1 MKRITLLVVL
11 CIYAFV
17 VNAQTFNRQTN
28 LNLQVTESTTIYPF
42 DGNTVTGIGVSGNV
56 CFTSEMGFVRFVVS
70 DAYDDEYLVYESYR
84 LFEQDST
91 FSFSQKCEESC
102 FYFGYVPA
110 EFKIYVND
118 AVVTI
123 NTIDM
128 SNTAYQDAENRRIFA
143 AREADNQKL
152 LAVQNYISENGL
164 IWVANHTK
172 MSDLTYSEK
181 VMMLGEGFRTYGFE
195 YYSRGVF
202 SLFGPSRGGHHKT
215 GQYVANFDWRNRHGA
230 NNPNSPYF
238 DDDLEDGTGWLSPL
252 KCQDGCWKDGVLT
265 CSTRQECEDMDGEF
279 RGAGNC
285 WIFSATAG
293 VEAMANLYYNQHLD
307 LDLAEQYM
315 SCKLQD
321 SITQAGNV
329 HRAMYYYRDNGVP
342 YESEWPYIASLDS
355 CDVYPEPQEKVRIF
369 DVKSHVASS
378 IVGLQKALMN
388 GGPVAYGFKNGHSH
402 HALLLVGWG
411 TIDETTHNVLGYP
424 ENDPYYAKGYYG
436 LTYLI
441 YKDSYGQ
448 TSDDSTGRTNG
459 YVYTL
464 NNDVF
469 GSGFDSNY
477 QSKCP
482 IIVPGMTEDNIQCN
496 DFDGD
501 GYYYWG
507 IGPKPAH
514 CPPCPDEPDGD
525 DSNPALGPLNK
536 YGQCTIIDACNFSF
550 EDGWD
555 GWTQG
560 RDQSIVGLDWWR
572 HTGPTATSSTGPTSA
587 QDGDYYIYIDGS
599 TCPNWSTFPVVTS
612 PLIDFSRFGVCSYC
626 VDFYYHMK
634 MPSNNCTLYM
644 YLKDRDSDTIIKKVK
659 QGNSGNAWQHYSII
673 LDSDIEQISFFATA
687 NDHTTYADIAIDN
700 ITIRPLV
707 HNDNPTIITG
717 DVVWDRETF
726 GTNKVI
732 ENDIIIED
740 GAKLTITKGNSS
752 GITLKMLPE
761 SKIIVKPGGKLILDG
776 CTLDCY
782 CNNDMWQGIQVWG
795 DNTKDQLSHNGHYYQ
810 GYLEMKNNATI
821 KNAICAVDLRNPNH
835 WNSTGGIIHA
845 SNCSFLNNAKAI
857 HAINYNQTA
866 PNGNILNYNAI
877 FTKCTFTINE
887 AYRGTATFYKH
898 VDLANVTGVRFHG
911 CDFSIEVDDGGGG
924 GGGPVRIDNVSYW
937 TEGIAAYNAGFTVDG
952 IYSYYHNGTTQVD
965 KKSTFKGFHA
975 GAYSVIDGAGGP
987 KTFTVKDCE
996 FSNNDFGV
1004 FAIDPKYATVLNSTF
1019 IVGHDD
1025 SRTCNAGIFFNSTR
1039 GFLIEENTFTKGDNA
1054 VEGNNYGVI
1063 VKNSEAVNELY
1074 RNTFVGLYCGNIAV
1088 GKNIKYVHDYAPGLT
1103 YCCNDND
1110 GNEIDFYV
1118 EILNSQVYEGIQRS
1132 QGNMEIP
1139 AGNTFSD
1146 NANYH
1151 FYNEGIFV
1159 DYYYNPATEGATP
1172 DVNKLYR
1179 VSPHNTSGL
1188 NDCPSNY
1195 GGSNNPVSP
1204 VLPPQ
1209 RRQQAEQQFNE
1220 SQNIYNSLK
1229 AVYDSRMDGGS
1240 TTNTVSEVEAAQ
1252 PEDMW
1257 NLRSMLLNT
1266 SPYLSDDVLY
1276 AAADRDD
1283 VFPVSVLFEILLS
1296 NPDELKNDELIDYM
1310 ENKNTP
1316 LPDYMIDILH
1326 EVASGTSARTVLLS
1340 NMARYNHEAQ
1350 KAAGDIIRSIM
1361 NDSIIDRNDLVTWL
1375 GNLQDIGGDRD
1386 IISIYMAEGDFDDA
1400 FTLANMLPTLYNLE
1414 GDDLVDHNDYMQL
1427 ITLYRALVQD
1437 GRTTMQL
1444 NATEKSLVE
1453 DIAYNGKGTSQAMAK
1468 SLLTIYGE
1476 FDEECPQPS
1485 ISSNG
1490 RGVGKTTY
1498 TEDDISRAMG
1508 LSLKVNPNPA
1518 NTWVAVD
1525 YTLPKGFNNAVIT
1538 LTNSMG
1544 MEVYTQN
1551 VHGERGQ
1558 HVIDLQKL
1566 PVGVYIL
1573 TIKCEEHSIT
1583 NKLVVTR

>member
-1 MKRITLLVVL
+1 MNTMKRKVLLAVL
-11 CIYAFV
+11 CIYAV
-17 VNAQTFNRQTN
+17 VMNAQSFDRQTT
-28 LNLQVTESTTIYPF
+28 LNLHVTESTTIYPF

-56 CFTSEMGFVRFVVS
+56 CFTSDMGFVRFVVS

-84 LFEQDST
+84 LFEQDSI
-91 FSFSQKCEESC
+91 FSFSHKCEESC
-102 FYFGYVPA
+102 FYFGYIPT
-110 EFKIYVND
+110 EFKIYIND
-118 AVVTI
+118 AIVTI
-123 NTIDM
+123 NSVDM
-128 SNTAYQDAENRRIFA
+128 SSTVYPDAENRRLFA
-143 AREADNQKL
+143 AKESDDQKL
-152 LAVQNYISENGL
+152 SAVQNYISENGL
-164 IWVANHTK
+164 IWVADHTK
-172 MSDLTYSEK
+172 MSDLSYSEK
-181 VMMLGEGFRTYGFE
+181 VMMLGEGFKTYGYE
-195 YYSRGVF
+195 YYSRGIY
-202 SLFGPSRGGHHKT
+202 SLFGPDHTNGYPYKT

-230 NNPNSPYF
+230 NDPNSPYF
-238 DDDLEDGTGWLSPL
+238 DGDLEDGTGWISPIT
-252 KCQDGCWKDGVLT
+252 CQDGCWKDGVLT
-265 CSTRQECEDMDGEF
+265 CSTRQECAEMDGEY
-279 RGAGNC
+279 RSVGTC
-285 WIFSATAG
+285 WIFSATAC

-307 LDLAEQYM
+307 LDLAEQYI
-315 SCKLQD
+315 SCATNSLQGGEI
-321 SITQAGNV
+321 ST
-329 HRAMYYYRDNGVP
+329 AMNYYKQEGVP

-355 CDVYPEPQEKVRIF
+355 CDVYPEPTERVRITNYINN
-369 DVKSHVASS
+369 VASN
-378 IVGLQKALMN
+378 LEKLRQALITR
-388 GGPVAYGFKNGHSH
+388 GPVALGFNH
-402 HALLLVGWG
+402 HALLLIGWG
-411 TIDETTHNVLGYP
+411 TIDETTHDVLGYP
-424 ENDPYYAKGYYG
+424 ENNHSASGFYG
-436 LTYLI
+436 STYLI
-441 YKDSYGQ
+441 YKDSFGQ
-448 TSDDSTGRTNG
+448 TSDPNSGRTTG

-464 NNDVF
+464 YQNIF
-469 GSGFDSNY
+469 GGLNERR
-477 QSKCP
+477 QVVCP
-482 IIVPGMTEDNIQCN
+482 IIVPDKTDEDIQCY
-496 DFDGD
+496 DMDGD

-507 IGPKPAH
+507 IGPKPTH

-525 DSNPALGPLNK
+525 DSNSALGPLNT

-550 EDGWD
+550 ENGWD

-560 RDQSIVGLDWWR
+560 ELLGEDGQDWWR
-572 HTGPTATSSTGPTSA
+572 HKGPTPDSLLTGPSSA
-587 QDGDYYIYIDGS
+587 QDGEYYIYVDGS
-599 TCPNWSTFPVVTS
+599 TNTNFSTPAVVKS
-612 PLIDFSRFGVCSYC
+612 PFIDFSRWGDCGYC
-626 VDFYYHMK
+626 VDFYYHMNVLSDNAK
-634 MPSNNCTLYM
+634 LYIL
-644 YLKDRDSDTIIKKVK
+644 LKEKGSDALIPKVVEK
-659 QGNSGNAWQHYSII
+659 HSTGNSWQHYTKYI
-673 LDSDIEQISFFATA
+673 DSNIEQIGFAT
-687 NDHTTYADIAIDN
+687 DIDFGSIYPDIAIDN

-821 KNAICAVDLRNPNH
+821 KNAICAVDLRNPNN

-845 SNCSFLNNAKAI
+845 SNCTFENNAKAI
-857 HAINYNQTA
+857 HAMNYNQTA
-866 PNGNILNYNAI
+866 PNGNILNYNAV

-898 VDLANVTGVRFHG
+898 VDLANVTGVKFHG

-952 IYSYYHNGTTQVD
+952 IYSYYHNGSTHVD

-1004 FAIDPKYATVLNSTF
+1004 FAIEPSFATVLNSTF
-1019 IVGHDD
+1019 TVGHDD

-1039 GFLIEENTFTKGDNA
+1039 GFIIEENTFTKGDNA

-1074 RNTFVGLYCGNIAV
+1074 RNTFEGLYCGNIAV
-1088 GKNIKYVHDYAPGLT
+1088 GRNRWSVNPKTPGLT
-1103 YCCNDND
+1103 YSCNDND

-1118 EILNSQVYEGIQRS
+1118 NAEPIEGIQRS
-1132 QGNMEIP
+1132 QGSMEIP
-1139 AGNTFSD
+1139 ASNTFSE

-1151 FYNEGIFV
+1151 FYNEGILV
-1159 DYYYNPATEGATP
+1159 DYYYNPFTEGATP
-1172 DVNKLYR
+1172 NPDKINDR
-1179 VSPHNTSGL
+1179 VSPHNTLGS
-1188 NDCPSNY
+1188 NNCPSNY
-1195 GGSNNPVSP
+1195 GGGNNPVSP

-1257 NLRSMLLNT
+1257 NLRSMLLRT

-1350 KAAGDIIRSIM
+1350 KAASDIIRSIM

-1414 GDDLVDHNDYMQL
+1414 GDELVDHNDYMQL
-1427 ITLYRALVQD
+1427 ITLYRTLAQE

-1444 NATEKSLVE
+1444 SATEKSLVE
-1453 DIAYNGKGTSQAMAK
+1453 GIAYNGKGTSQAMAK

-1498 TEDDISRAMG
+1498 IEDDISRAMG
-1508 LSLKVNPNPA
+1508 FSLKVNPNPA
-1518 NTWVAVD
+1518 NAWVAVD
-1525 YTLPKGFNNAVIT
+1525 YTLPEGFNNAVIT
-1538 LTNSMG
+1538 LTDSMG
-1544 MEVYTQN
+1544 LDVYIQDL
-1551 VHGERGQ
+1551 HGEHGQ
-1558 HVIDLQKL
+1558 DVIDLQKL

-1573 TIKCEEHSIT
+1573 TIKCEEHRLT
-1583 NKLVVTR
+1583 EKVVVIR

>member
-1 MKRITLLVVL
+1 MKRKVLLVVL
-11 CIYAFV
+11 CIYAV
-17 VNAQTFNRQTN
+17 VLNAQTFNRQTT

-42 DGNTVTGIGVSGNV
+42 EGNTVTGIGVSGNI

-102 FYFGYVPA
+102 FYFGYVPT

-118 AVVTI
+118 AIVTI
-123 NTIDM
+123 NSVDM
-128 SNTAYQDAENRRIFA
+128 SSTVYPDAENRRIFA
-143 AREADNQKL
+143 AREANNQKL
-152 LAVQNYISENGL
+152 SAVQNYISENGL

-195 YYSRGVF
+195 YYSRGIYSIF
-202 SLFGPSRGGHHKT
+202 NPSRGGHHKT

-252 KCQDGCWKDGVLT
+252 KCQNGCWKDGVLT
-265 CSTRQECEDMDGEF
+265 CSTKDECDSLNGEF
-279 RGAGNC
+279 RNTGTC

-307 LDLAEQYM
+307 LDLAEQYI
-315 SCKLQD
+315 SCKHQD
-321 SITQAGNV
+321 SITQGNSINV
-329 HRAMYYYRDNGVP
+329 SLGDYQQEGVP

-355 CDVYPEPQEKVRIF
+355 CNVYPEPTARVRINGYNYETCP
-369 DVKSHVASS
+369 SPN
-378 IVGLQKALMN
+378 ALLTKIIN
-388 GGPVAYGFKNGHSH
+388 HGPIPQEIPWNT

-411 TIDETTHNVLGYP
+411 TIDETTPNVLNYNP
-424 ENDPYYAKGYYG
+424 NNYHASDFYG
-436 LTYLI
+436 ATYLI
-441 YKDSYGQ
+441 YKDSFGQ
-448 TSDDSTGRTNG
+448 TSDYDHNYRDRG
-459 YVYTL
+459 YVYALYENVWMSGSHISTIQ
-464 NNDVF
+464 NNI
-469 GSGFDSNY
+469 
-477 QSKCP
+477 Q
-482 IIVPGMTEDNIQCN
+482 VPGMTEEDVQCF
-496 DFDGD
+496 DKDGD

-507 IGPKPAH
+507 IGSKPAH

-525 DSNPALGPLNK
+525 DSNPALGPLNI
-536 YGQCTIIDACNFSF
+536 YGQCTIIDTCNFSF

-555 GWTQG
+555 GWVQCKSIYDG
-560 RDQSIVGLDWWR
+560 RDWWR
-572 HTGPTATSSTGPTSA
+572 HQGPTYDSLATGPTSA
-587 QDGDYYIYIDGS
+587 QDGNYYIYVEGS
-599 TCPNWSTFPVVTS
+599 KASDISLSTPVVS
-612 PLIDFSRFGVCSYC
+612 PPIDFSNYGGCGFC
-626 VDFYYHMK
+626 VDFYYHMR
-634 MPSNNCTLYM
+634 SQDNDAELC
-644 YLKDRDSDTIIKKVK
+644 IFKKRKGGDLRIDKTVNK
-659 QGNSGNAWQHYSII
+659 GDAGTEWQHCTIYYT
-673 LDSDIEQISFFATA
+673 SDIEQIGFSCKVGNYGNFT
-687 NDHTTYADIAIDN
+687 DPDIAIDN
-700 ITIRPLV
+700 ITIRPLL
-707 HNDNPTIITG
+707 HNDNPTIITA
-717 DVVWDRETF
+717 DVVWDRESF
-726 GTNKVI
+726 GTNKII

-740 GAKLTITKGNSS
+740 GAKLTITKGNSF
-752 GITLKMLPE
+752 GITLRMLPE

-795 DNTKDQLSHNGHYYQ
+795 DNTKDQLSYNGNYYQ
-810 GYLEMKNNATI
+810 GYLEMKNNAKI
-821 KNAICAVDLRNPNH
+821 KNAVCAVDLRNPNH

-845 SNCSFLNNAKAI
+845 RNCTFENNAKAI
-857 HAINYNQTA
+857 HAMNYNQTA
-866 PNGNILNYNAI
+866 PNGNILNYNAV
-877 FTKCTFTINE
+877 FTKCSFKINE
-887 AYRGTATFYKH
+887 SYSGAETFYKH
-898 VDLANVTGVRFHG
+898 VDLANVTGVKFHG

-924 GGGPVRIDNVSYW
+924 GGGGPVRIDNVSYW
-937 TEGIAAYNAGFTVDG
+937 TEAIAAYNAGFTVDG

-1004 FAIDPKYATVLNSTF
+1004 FAIEPSFATVLNSTF
-1019 IVGHDD
+1019 TVGHDD

-1039 GFLIEENTFTKGDNA
+1039 GFIIEENTFTKGDNA

-1074 RNTFVGLYCGNIAV
+1074 RNTFEGLYCGNIAV
-1088 GKNIKYVHDYAPGLT
+1088 GRNRWSVNPKTPGLT
-1103 YCCNDND
+1103 YSCNDND

-1118 EILNSQVYEGIQRS
+1118 NAEPIEGIQRS
-1132 QGNMEIP
+1132 QGSMEIP
-1139 AGNTFSD
+1139 ASNTFSE

-1151 FYNEGIFV
+1151 FYNEGILV
-1159 DYYYNPATEGATP
+1159 DYYYNPFTEGATP
-1172 DVNKLYR
+1172 NPDKINDR
-1179 VSPHNTSGL
+1179 VSPHNTLGS
-1188 NDCPSNY
+1188 NNCPSNY
-1195 GGSNNPVSP
+1195 GGGNNPVSP

-1257 NLRSMLLNT
+1257 NLRSKLLST
-1266 SPYLSDDVLY
+1266 SPYLSESVLY

-1283 VFPVSVLFEILLS
+1283 VLPVSVLFEILLS

-1310 ENKNTP
+1310 ANKNTP

-1444 NATEKSLVE
+1444 NATEKSLVD

-1468 SLLTIYGE
+1468 SLLTIYNE

-1508 LSLKVNPNPA
+1508 LSLKLNPNPA

-1538 LTNSMG
+1538 LTDSMG
-1544 MEVYTQN
+1544 LEVYTHN
-1551 VHGERGQ
+1551 VHGDRGQ
-1558 HVIDLQKL
+1558 NVINLQKL

-1573 TIKCEEHSIT
+1573 TIKCEEHRLT
-1583 NKLVVTR
+1583 EKVVVTR

>member
-1 MKRITLLVVL
+1 MKRKVLLAVL
-11 CIYAFV
+11 CIYAV
-17 VNAQTFNRQTN
+17 VMNAQSFDRQTT
-28 LNLQVTESTTIYPF
+28 LNLHVTESTTIYPF

-56 CFTSEMGFVRFVVS
+56 CFTSDMGFVRFVVS

-84 LFEQDST
+84 LFEQDSI

-102 FYFGYVPA
+102 FYFGYIPT
-110 EFKIYVND
+110 EFKIYIND
-118 AVVTI
+118 AIITI
-123 NTIDM
+123 NSVDM
-128 SNTAYQDAENRRIFA
+128 SSTVYPDAENRRLFA
-143 AREADNQKL
+143 AKESDDQKL
-152 LAVQNYISENGL
+152 SAVQNYISENGL
-164 IWVANHTK
+164 IWVADHTK
-172 MSDLTYSEK
+172 MSDLSYSEK
-181 VMMLGEGFRTYGFE
+181 VMMLGEGFKTYGYE
-195 YYSRGVF
+195 YYSRGIY
-202 SLFGPSRGGHHKT
+202 SLFGPDHTNGYPYKT

-230 NNPNSPYF
+230 NDPNSPYF
-238 DDDLEDGTGWLSPL
+238 DGDLEDGTGWISPIT
-252 KCQDGCWKDGVLT
+252 CQDGCWKDGVLT
-265 CSTRQECEDMDGEF
+265 CSTRQECAEMDGEY
-279 RGAGNC
+279 RSVGTC
-285 WIFSATAG
+285 WIFSATAC

-307 LDLAEQYM
+307 LDLAEQYI
-315 SCKLQD
+315 SCATNSLQGGEI
-321 SITQAGNV
+321 ST
-329 HRAMYYYRDNGVP
+329 AMNYYKQEGVP

-355 CDVYPEPQEKVRIF
+355 CDVYPEPTERVRITNYINN
-369 DVKSHVASS
+369 VASN
-378 IVGLQKALMN
+378 LEKLRQALITR
-388 GGPVAYGFKNGHSH
+388 GPVALGFNH
-402 HALLLVGWG
+402 HALLLIGWG
-411 TIDETTHNVLGYP
+411 TIDETTHDVLGYP
-424 ENDPYYAKGYYG
+424 ENNHSASGFYG
-436 LTYLI
+436 STYLI
-441 YKDSYGQ
+441 YKDSFGQ
-448 TSDDSTGRTNG
+448 TSDPNSGRTTG

-464 NNDVF
+464 YQNIF
-469 GSGFDSNY
+469 GGSNERR
-477 QSKCP
+477 QVVCP
-482 IIVPGMTEDNIQCN
+482 IIVPDKTDEDIQCY
-496 DFDGD
+496 DMDGD

-507 IGPKPAH
+507 IGPKPTN

-525 DSNPALGPLNK
+525 DSNPALGPLNT

-550 EDGWD
+550 ENGWD

-560 RDQSIVGLDWWR
+560 ELLGEDGQDWWR
-572 HTGPTATSSTGPTSA
+572 HKGPTPDSLLTGPSSA
-587 QDGDYYIYIDGS
+587 QDGEYYIYVDGS
-599 TCPNWSTFPVVTS
+599 TNTNFSTPAVVKS
-612 PLIDFSRFGVCSYC
+612 PFIDFSRWGDCGYC
-626 VDFYYHMK
+626 VDFYYHMNV
-634 MPSNNCTLYM
+634 PSDNAKLYIL
-644 YLKDRDSDTIIKKVK
+644 LKGKGSDALIPKVVEK
-659 QGNSGNAWQHYSII
+659 HSTGNSWQHYTKYI
-673 LDSDIEQISFFATA
+673 DSNIEQIGFAT
-687 NDHTTYADIAIDN
+687 DIDFGSIYPDIAIDN

-717 DVVWDRETF
+717 DVVWNRDNF
-726 GTNKVI
+726 GTNKII

-740 GAKLTITKGNSS
+740 GAKLTITQGNSNS
-752 GITLKMLPE
+752 ITLMMLPE
-761 SKIIVKPGGKLILDG
+761 SKIVVKPGGKLILDG

-810 GYLEMKNNATI
+810 GYLEMNNNAKI
-821 KNAICAVDLRNPNH
+821 KNAICAVDLRDPNH

-845 SNCSFLNNAKAI
+845 NNCSFLNNAKAI

-877 FTKCTFTINE
+877 FTKCSFTINE
-887 AYRGTATFYKH
+887 SYSGAATFYKH

-965 KKSTFKGFHA
+965 KKSTFSGFHA
-975 GAYSVIDGAGGP
+975 GAYSVIDGAGGT

-1004 FAIDPKYATVLNSTF
+1004 FAIDPKFATILNSTF
-1019 IVGHDD
+1019 TVGHDD
-1025 SRTCNAGIFFNSTR
+1025 SRTCNAGIFLNSTR
-1039 GFLIEENTFTKGDNA
+1039 RFLIEENIFTKGDNA

-1063 VKNSEAVNELY
+1063 IKNSENINELY
-1074 RNTFVGLYCGNIAV
+1074 RNTFEGLYCGNMAV
-1088 GKNIKYVHDYAPGLT
+1088 GRNRVSVNLNAAGLT
-1103 YCCNDND
+1103 YGCNDND

-1118 EILNSQVYEGIQRS
+1118 EKLYSQDNEGIQRS
-1132 QGNMEIP
+1132 QGSMAIP
-1139 AGNTFSD
+1139 AGNTFSE

-1151 FYNEGIFV
+1151 FYNEGILV
-1159 DYYYNPATEGATP
+1159 DYYYNPFIEGAMP
-1172 DVNKLYR
+1172 DPDKINDR
-1179 VSPHNTSGL
+1179 VSPHNTLGS

-1195 GGSNNPVSP
+1195 GGGNNPVTP
-1204 VLPPQ
+1204 VLPPE
-1209 RRQQAEQQFNE
+1209 RRQLAEQQFNE
-1220 SQNIYNSLK
+1220 SRNIYNSIK

-1252 PEDMW
+1252 PADMW
-1257 NLRSMLLNT
+1257 NLRSMLLRT
-1266 SPYLSDDVLY
+1266 SPYLSEDVLY

-1283 VFPVSVLFEILLS
+1283 VFPSSVLFEILLS

-1375 GNLQDIGGDRD
+1375 GNLQDIGADRD
-1386 IISIYMAEGDFDDA
+1386 IISIYMAEGNFDDA
-1400 FTLANMLPTLYNLE
+1400 FTFANMLPTLYNLE
-1414 GDDLVDHNDYMQL
+1414 GDELVDHNDYMQL
-1427 ITLYRALVQD
+1427 ITLYKTLAQE

-1444 NATEKSLVE
+1444 NAREKSLVE
-1453 DIAYNGKGTSQAMAK
+1453 DIAYNGNGTSQAMAK

-1490 RGVGKTTY
+1490 RGTRKTTY

-1525 YTLPKGFNNAVIT
+1525 YTLPEGFNNAVIT
-1538 LTNSMG
+1538 LTDSMG

-1558 HVIDLQKL
+1558 NVINLQKL

-1573 TIKCEEHSIT
+1573 TIKCEEHRLT
-1583 NKLVVTR
+1583 EKVVLTR

>member
-1 MKRITLLVVL
+1 MKRKVLLAVL
-11 CIYAFV
+11 CIYAV
-17 VNAQTFNRQTN
+17 VMNAQSFDRQTT
-28 LNLQVTESTTIYPF
+28 LNLHVTESTTIYPF

-56 CFTSEMGFVRFVVS
+56 CFTSDMGFVRFVVS

-84 LFEQDST
+84 LFEQDSI

-102 FYFGYVPA
+102 FYFGYIPT
-110 EFKIYVND
+110 EFKIYIND
-118 AVVTI
+118 AIITI
-123 NTIDM
+123 NSVDM
-128 SNTAYQDAENRRIFA
+128 SSTVYPDAENRRLFA
-143 AREADNQKL
+143 AKESDDQKL
-152 LAVQNYISENGL
+152 SAVQNYISENGL
-164 IWVANHTK
+164 IWVADHTK
-172 MSDLTYSEK
+172 MSDLSYSEK
-181 VMMLGEGFRTYGFE
+181 VMMLGEGFKTYGYE
-195 YYSRGVF
+195 YYSRGIY
-202 SLFGPSRGGHHKT
+202 SLFGPDHNNGYPYKT

-230 NNPNSPYF
+230 NDPNSPYF
-238 DDDLEDGTGWLSPL
+238 DGDLEDGTGWISPIT
-252 KCQDGCWKDGVLT
+252 CQDGCWKDGVLT
-265 CSTRQECEDMDGEF
+265 CSTRQECAEMDGEY
-279 RGAGNC
+279 RSVGTC
-285 WIFSATAG
+285 WIFSATAC

-307 LDLAEQYM
+307 LDLAEQYI
-315 SCKLQD
+315 SCATNSLQ
-321 SITQAGNV
+321 SGEIST
-329 HRAMYYYRDNGVP
+329 AMNYYKQEGVP

-355 CDVYPEPQEKVRIF
+355 CDVYPEPTERVRITNYINN
-369 DVKSHVASS
+369 VASN
-378 IVGLQKALMN
+378 LEKLRQALITR
-388 GGPVAYGFKNGHSH
+388 GPVALGFNH
-402 HALLLVGWG
+402 HALLLIGWG
-411 TIDETTHNVLGYP
+411 TIDETTHDVLGYP
-424 ENDPYYAKGYYG
+424 ENNHSASGFYG
-436 LTYLI
+436 STYLI
-441 YKDSYGQ
+441 YKDSFGQ
-448 TSDDSTGRTNG
+448 TSDPNSGRTTG

-464 NNDVF
+464 YQNIF
-469 GSGFDSNY
+469 GGLNERR
-477 QSKCP
+477 QVVCP
-482 IIVPGMTEDNIQCN
+482 IIVPDKTDEDIQCY
-496 DFDGD
+496 DMDGD

-507 IGPKPAH
+507 IGPKPTH

-525 DSNPALGPLNK
+525 DSNPALGPLNT

-550 EDGWD
+550 ENGWD

-560 RDQSIVGLDWWR
+560 ELLGEDGQDWWR
-572 HTGPTATSSTGPTSA
+572 HKGPTPDSLLTGPSSA
-587 QDGDYYIYIDGS
+587 QNGEYYIYVDGS
-599 TCPNWSTFPVVTS
+599 TNTNFSTLAVVKS
-612 PLIDFSRFGVCSYC
+612 PFIDFSRWGDCGYC
-626 VDFYYHMK
+626 VDFYYHMNV
-634 MPSNNCTLYM
+634 PSDNAKLYIL
-644 YLKDRDSDTIIKKVK
+644 LKEKGSDALKPKVVEK
-659 QGNSGNAWQHYSII
+659 HSTGNSWQHYTKYI
-673 LDSDIEQISFFATA
+673 DSNIEQIGFAT
-687 NDHTTYADIAIDN
+687 DIDFGSIYPDIAIDN

-707 HNDNPTIITG
+707 HDDNPTIITS
-717 DVVWDRETF
+717 DVVWDRDNF
-726 GTNKVI
+726 GTNKII

-782 CNNDMWQGIQVWG
+782 CNNNMWQGIQVWG
-795 DNTKDQLSHNGHYYQ
+795 DNTQDQFSHNGHYYQ

-821 KNAICAVDLRNPNH
+821 KNAICAVDLRDPNH
-835 WNSTGGIIHA
+835 WNSTAGIIHA
-845 SNCSFLNNAKAI
+845 SNCTFENNAKAI
-857 HAINYNQTA
+857 HAMNYNQTA

-877 FTKCTFTINE
+877 FTKCSFTINE
-887 AYRGTATFYKH
+887 SYSGAATFYKH

-911 CDFSIEVDDGGGG
+911 CDFSIEVDDGGG

-952 IYSYYHNGTTQVD
+952 IYSYYHNGTTHVD

-975 GAYSVIDGAGGP
+975 GAYSVRDGAGGT

-1004 FAIDPKYATVLNSTF
+1004 FAIEPNFATVLNSTF

-1025 SRTCNAGIFFNSTR
+1025 SRTCNAGIFFNSTK
-1039 GFLIEENTFTKGDNA
+1039 GFLIEENIFTKGDNA

-1063 VKNSEAVNELY
+1063 IKNSENINELY
-1074 RNTFVGLYCGNIAV
+1074 RNTFEGLYCGNIAV
-1088 GKNIKYVHDYAPGLT
+1088 GKNRMSVDPNYSGLT
-1103 YCCNDND
+1103 YGCNDND

-1118 EILNSQVYEGIQRS
+1118 NAKPIEGIQGA
-1132 QGNMEIP
+1132 QGSMEIP

-1146 NANYH
+1146 NAIYH

-1159 DYYYNPATEGATP
+1159 DYYYNPAVEDATP
-1172 DVNKLYR
+1172 DINKLYR
-1179 VSPHNTSGL
+1179 VGSHNTSSL

-1195 GGSNNPVSP
+1195 SGGNNPVSP

-1209 RRQQAEQQFNE
+1209 RRQLAEQQFNE
-1220 SQNIYNSLK
+1220 SLNIYNSLK
-1229 AVYDSRMDGGS
+1229 AVYDSHMDGGS

-1252 PEDMW
+1252 PEDVW
-1257 NLRSMLLNT
+1257 KLRSMLLNT

-1283 VFPVSVLFEILLS
+1283 VLPVSILFEILLS

-1316 LPDYMIDILH
+1316 LPDYMIDILR

-1375 GNLQDIGGDRD
+1375 GNLQDIGADRD
-1386 IISIYMAEGDFDDA
+1386 IISIYMAEGNFDDA

-1414 GDDLVDHNDYMQL
+1414 SDELVDHNDYMQL
-1427 ITLYRALVQD
+1427 ITLYRTLAQN

-1444 NATEKSLVE
+1444 NATEKNLVE
-1453 DIAYNGKGTSQAMAK
+1453 DIAYNGNGTSQAMAK

-1490 RGVGKTTY
+1490 RGVGKTTSY
-1498 TEDDISRAMG
+1498 TENDISRAMG

-1518 NTWVAVD
+1518 NTWATVD
-1525 YTLPKGFNNAVIT
+1525 YTLPEGFNNAVIT

-1544 MEVYTQN
+1544 IEVYTQN

-1558 HVIDLQKL
+1558 NVINLQKL

-1573 TIKCEEHSIT
+1573 TIKCEEHRLT
-1583 NKLVVTR
+1583 EKVVVTR